1 MSKPIPKGEVIED
14 AITKHLDR
22 RFLSSI
28 DLAGQGIVELEID
41 RVEKLAEL
49 KYENGKV
56 DKNVKLCYFKNP
68 PNRPLVL
75 KNCHINE
82 IIKRLKTNNVKAWIG
97 EKIPFHAI
105 EGNFF
110 GTQQLAVRVVKQ

>member
-1 MSKPIPKGEVIED
+1 MSNPIPEGEVIED
-14 AITKHLDR
+14 AITKHMDR

-28 DLAGQGIVELEID
+28 DLAGQGVVDLEIT
-41 RVEKLAEL
+41 RIEKLPEL
-49 KYENGKV
+49 RYDNGKV
-56 DKNVKLCYFKNP
+56 EKNAILCYFTAP
-68 PNRPLVL
+68 ADRPLVL
-75 KNCHINE
+75 RPVHIKE